1 MRLLVLD
8 QSQLLPRL
16 VGYEFPAGLE
26 IQTVSSLP
34 EAERLIS
41 TTPPDAA
48 LVSLPPACL
57 PWREFQHF
65 CASRRPPIPVLYESC
80 LAADGNDLGLE
91 PGDGYAA
98 ILRKPASRA
107 ELHAALVA
115 LLDQVER
122 CAELATARREPQLAS

>member
-8 QSQLLPRL
+8 QSQLLPWL

-26 IQTVSSLP
+26 IQSVRSLR
-34 EAERLIS
+34 EAERVIT

-57 PWREFQHF
+57 PWREFQHL
-65 CASRRPPIPVLYESC
+65 CASRQPPIPVLYESC
-80 LAADGNDLGLE
+80 LAADGSALGLE

-98 ILRKPASRA
+98 ILRKPASRN
-107 ELHAALVA
+107 ELHAALSA
-115 LLDQVER
+115 LLAEAER
-122 CAELATARREPQLAS
+122 CAEPASARQEKQLVS